1 MNFSIEVCWD
11 KISKSE
17 ASKGSNNSISSVLGK
32 TGKNLPDFWP
42 KQSLIILGIVLLSL
56 CIGLVSNQFRTQ
68 PLPLVQDWP
77 KTIEERTRKELQAQ
91 GVKEISFEAMA
102 EAVRLKKVLIL
113 DARPKDFFLLEHIPE
128 ARSLP
133 VEESEK
139 YIPQALKD
147 YSQLDPIII
156 YCEGGTCPDSSALA
170 QKIRQAG
177 WLNVSVYTGGIL
189 EWQEKGMPVKQE
201 EDI

>member
-1 MNFSIEVCWD
+1 L
-11 KISKSE
+11 
-17 ASKGSNNSISSVLGK
+17 KGGAYSTEYSAITNKSISSVSGK
-32 TGKNLPDFWP
+32 AGKNLRNFWP

-56 CIGLVSNQFRTQ
+56 CIGLVSNQFRAQ
-68 PLPLVQDWP
+68 PLPLVQDWS

-102 EAVRLKKVLIL
+102 EAVRLKKALIL

-133 VEESEK
+133 VKEFEK
-139 YIPQALKD
+139 YTPQVLKD

-156 YCEGGTCPDSSALA
+156 YCEGGACPDSSTLA

-177 WLNVSVYTGGIL
+177 WLNVSVYTGGIM
-189 EWQEKGMPVKQE
+189 EWQEKEMPVKQE
-201 EDI
+201 EDF